1 MKTILIFLSLCL
13 IFNFISAFETSEIH
27 HPASHLQGI
36 AHQQH
41 SLGNN
46 SNRIDH
52 LNSSHLRGGSYQ
64 QPEPH
69 SHNAIIIHHQ
79 ADSIDNNN
87 TQLNQQNHSHLRGGK
102 QNTTVAQDQANQLIH
117 PRFRLML
124 QDRTNDITQSSI
136 LTITD
141 VPSNPD
147 DNIQQN
153 LPFLADNGVSEDTT
167 QPSSLLQIV
176 TAKPIDNTGET
187 RRSLSFADYYY
198 QQQLKSFFGHQ
209 HEKFPPPTRS
219 NIKTG
224 L

>member
-13 IFNFISAFETSEIH
+13 IFNFISALETSK
-27 HPASHLQGI
+27 PQLN
-36 AHQQH
+36 QQA
-41 SLGNN
+41 
-46 SNRIDH
+46 D
-52 LNSSHLRGGSYQ
+52 NSSHLREGPYQ

-79 ADSIDNNN
+79 ADSIDNNS
-87 TQLNQQNHSHLRGGK
+87 TQLNQQNHSHLRGDK
-102 QNTTVAQDQANQLIH
+102 HSLQNTTVAQDQANQLIH
-117 PRFRLML
+117 PRFRSML

-141 VPSNPD
+141 VPSNPH

-153 LPFLADNGVSEDTT
+153 LPFLADNGVSDDTI
-167 QPSSLLQIV
+167 QSSSLLQII

-187 RRSLSFADYYY
+187 RRSLSFAEYYY
-198 QQQLKSFFGHQ
+198 QQQLKAFFGHQ
-209 HEKFPPPTRS
+209 HEKFPPPTHS